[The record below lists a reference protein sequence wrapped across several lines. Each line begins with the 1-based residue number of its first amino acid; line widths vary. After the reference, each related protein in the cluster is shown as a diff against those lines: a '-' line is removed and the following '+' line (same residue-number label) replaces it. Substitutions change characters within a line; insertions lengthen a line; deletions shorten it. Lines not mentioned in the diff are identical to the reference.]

1 MAVVCQ
7 VTGHTHATSPVL
19 LTLTV
24 SAATILLPLD
34 SPPAPCP
41 IPQLFNIL
49 AFPDFYQ
56 WVKGVG
62 KTYESCG
69 SDDLSERDFH
79 TSPLYVYT
87 LTLKQ
92 AHKAQLLTTPHS
104 AQTRSELITVK
115 EIWNRGAQIQELPA
129 PRALNPGSEPS
140 GERAGKKPGCLWPGE
155 ELCWGQ

>member
-1 MAVVCQ
+1 M
-7 VTGHTHATSPVL
+7 HATSPVL

-24 SAATILLPLD
+24 SVATILLPLD
-34 SPPAPCP
+34 FSLAPPPN
-41 IPQLFNIL
+41 PQLFNIL

-62 KTYESCG
+62 KTYGSCG

-79 TSPLYVYT
+79 TSPLRVYT
-87 LTLKQ
+87 LILKQ
-92 AHKAQLLTTPHS
+92 AHKAQILTTPHS
-104 AQTRSELITVK
+104 AQTRSELIIVK
-115 EIWNRGAQIQELPA
+115 EIWNRGAQIQELPG
-129 PRALNPGSEPS
+129 PRALNPISEHI